1 MTRVKYSFASLAVCL
16 TVCFREYGQLFTPAE
31 ILEGLNRVSRAG
43 DAEGVRTKISVYVL
57 SLSVWDFRTWRDGRG
72 EGPATA
78 IQTSS
83 RKGIIHQIVISYS
96 CFC

>member
-31 ILEGLNRVSRAG
+31 ILEGSNRVYGQVMLRVSGR
-43 DAEGVRTKISVYVL
+43 RSPFMS
-57 SLSVWDFRTWRDGRG
+57 SLSVWDFRTWRDGRD
-72 EGPATA
+72 EGTATA